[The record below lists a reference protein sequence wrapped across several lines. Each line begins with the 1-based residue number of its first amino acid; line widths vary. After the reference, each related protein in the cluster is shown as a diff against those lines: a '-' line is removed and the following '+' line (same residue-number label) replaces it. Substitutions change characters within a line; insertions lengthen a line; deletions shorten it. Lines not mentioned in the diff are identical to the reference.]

1 MDVSDVLKI
10 NTIEFLKGR
19 YFRALD
25 TKDWST
31 FESTLADDVEV
42 DHEALAGPKV
52 NGKANYVTRLQSD
65 YDGAK
70 TVHHGHMPEIRIT
83 SANTAE
89 GTWAMQVLIVKANG
103 KRVLAFGH
111 HRDTYVIRNDQWA
124 ITSTKATRLQLDES

>member
-1 MDVSDVLKI
+1 MDVPDVLKI
-10 NTIEFLKGR
+10 NTIEFLKAR
-19 YFRALD
+19 YFRCLD

-42 DHEALAGPKV
+42 DHEALAGPKA
-52 NGKANYVTRLQSD
+52 NGRANYVTRAQSD

-70 TVHHGHMPEIRIT
+70 TVHHGHMPEIRLT

-89 GTWAMQVLIVKANG
+89 GTWAMQVLTVKANG
-103 KRVLAFGH
+103 RRVLAFGH
-111 HRDTYVIRNDQWA
+111 HRDSYAIRDGQWR